1 MPFTPLNVDVTFRA
15 NDNPTPYIVNIHQ
28 VIDGDEGGLTEA
40 NNPAIEVISIQIAA
54 KCQYPAT
61 IFR

>member
-1 MPFTPLNVDVTFRA
+1 MPSTPVEVDVTFRA
-15 NDNPTPYIVNIHQ
+15 NDNPTPYIVNIHH
-28 VIDGDEGGLTEA
+28 VIYEDEGGLTEA

-54 KCQYPAT
+54 NCQYPAT

>member
-15 NDNPTPYIVNIHQ
+15 NENPTPYIVNIHH
-28 VIDGDEGGLTEA
+28 VTDEAEGGLTEA
-40 NNPAIEVISIQIAA
+40 SNPAIVVISIQIAA
-54 KCQYPAT
+54 NCQYPAT

>member
-28 VIDGDEGGLTEA
+28 VIDGDEEGLTEA

-54 KCQYPAT
+54 NCQYPAT